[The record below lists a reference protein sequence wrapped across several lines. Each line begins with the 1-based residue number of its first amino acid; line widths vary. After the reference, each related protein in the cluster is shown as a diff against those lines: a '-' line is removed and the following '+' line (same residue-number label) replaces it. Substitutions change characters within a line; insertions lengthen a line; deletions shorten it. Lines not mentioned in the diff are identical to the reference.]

1 MSKLN
6 PRTNKYRSGAKNPE
20 RQVLV
25 SDLPEGGY
33 AVTVFDTKNWK
44 LVHKVIG
51 SEEKPESEKEA

>member
-6 PRTNKYRSGAKNPE
+6 AKTNRYRSGAKNPH

-33 AVTVFDTKNWK
+33 AVTVLDSKNWK

-51 SEEKPESEKEA
+51 KEEKDEEKGTE